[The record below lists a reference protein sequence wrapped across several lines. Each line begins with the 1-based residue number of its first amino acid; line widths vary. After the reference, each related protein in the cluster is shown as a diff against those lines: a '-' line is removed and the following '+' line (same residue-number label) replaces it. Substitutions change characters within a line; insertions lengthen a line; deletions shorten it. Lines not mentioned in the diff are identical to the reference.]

1 MLAGQLEHANVS
13 EDVYMDVHAM
23 VDFYTLD
30 TYTTHI
36 KTQLQYSYTRMNDA
50 SFITKEEEEEAV
62 EHNVII
68 MGKYAKRE

>member
-1 MLAGQLEHANVS
+1 
-13 EDVYMDVHAM
+13 MDVHAM

-30 TYTTHI
+30 TYRTHI

-50 SFITKEEEEEAV
+50 SFIIKEEAEEKS

-68 MGKYAKRE
+68 RGKYA